1 MNFIHFLKK
10 TNPFYKL
17 SIVNK
22 YLWQHST
29 GEMNYFGLMEP
40 QVPRFKLRLSSLWGK
55 CPTHWAICQPS
66 RCLSCDSGLVLEQV
80 RSSNSPWVRQWLCGW
95 GGSSC
100 HPCPVSLHTATCSLM
115 VMSGSS
121 LRTSPWTSS
130 CQTCDPKW
138 SSFFYE
144 LPNIGYSLLHI

>member
-1 MNFIHFLKK
+1 MCVCVCVYMCACLCATELEHLCRDQKYPISWVYILFFHLTFHGSNSGCQVGRAGTPVTEPFASQLIPFL
-10 TNPFYKL
+10 
-17 SIVNK
+17 
-22 YLWQHST
+22 
-29 GEMNYFGLMEP
+29 
-40 QVPRFKLRLSSLWGK
+40 
-55 CPTHWAICQPS
+55 
-66 RCLSCDSGLVLEQV
+66 CDSISAWAVS
-80 RSSNSPWVRQWLCGW
+80 SSNSPWVRWWLCGW

-100 HPCPVSLHTATCSLM
+100 HPCHVSLHTATCSLM